1 MSRFRIVQ
9 KPSFVKPSEPIFEVE
24 RRIYWLFWEH
34 CGTYLTFEEALDRI
48 EELDAAP
55 PPIEERV
62 IYEKH

>member
-34 CGTYLTFEEALDRI
+34 CGTYLTFEEALDKMI
-48 EELDAAP
+48 EF
-55 PPIEERV
+55 I
-62 IYEKH
+62 KW